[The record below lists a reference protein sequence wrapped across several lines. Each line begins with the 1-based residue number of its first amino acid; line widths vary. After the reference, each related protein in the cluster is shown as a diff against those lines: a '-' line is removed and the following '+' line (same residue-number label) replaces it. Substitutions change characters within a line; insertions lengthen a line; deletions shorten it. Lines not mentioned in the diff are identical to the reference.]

1 MYHKWLDRWDE
12 RRAQRGDAVKE
23 LTTLILDAQLAFPS
37 ADCAANIA
45 DFCALADRAVADP
58 TFFDESSVSDLVYDW
73 QDGWIEFQSPVLT
86 ATDAN
91 NIVRAQ
97 VTESRSNDHAL
108 VIFHH
113 WNASSRSRQIA
124 RFFSSQGFTV
134 VQIAMPFHLERSRP
148 AASHAD
154 DMLSPNLG
162 RTVGSMRQAVLD
174 GRKLIRILQSE
185 GYGQVSVLG
194 MSLGSW
200 VAGLVAAHDQTVKKA
215 ALFLTAGSLAD
226 MVWTGRATQHIRAS
240 LEHEIDLPQLR
251 RAWGPLNL
259 ENYADKLA
267 RPDLD
272 LQIVLAK
279 RDTVVLPE
287 ISHQLVAKL
296 KDAGTQ
302 PRVLELNCGHY
313 SLSLPPQI
321 LWAGIS
327 VSRLLREKSRQA
339 QQSNFL

>member
-12 RRAQRGDAVKE
+12 QRAQRGDAAKQPTI
-23 LTTLILDAQLAFPS
+23 LTLDAQLAFPA
-37 ADCAANIA
+37 ADRAANIA

-58 TFFDESSVSDLVYDW
+58 IFFHAPSESNRVYDR
-73 QDGWIEFQSPVLT
+73 QDGWIEFQSPILNK
-86 ATDAN
+86 TDPN
-91 NIVRAQ
+91 DIVRAQ

-134 VQIAMPFHLERSRP
+134 VQIAMPYHLERSRP

-162 RTVGSMRQAVLD
+162 RTIRSMRQAVLD
-174 GRKLIRILQSE
+174 GRKLVQILKNE

-251 RAWGPLNL
+251 RAWSPLNL
-259 ENYADKLA
+259 ENYAGKLA

-287 ISHQLVAKL
+287 LSHQLVAQL
-296 KDAGTQ
+296 KGSGARH
-302 PRVLELNCGHY
+302 RVLELNCGHY

-321 LWAGIS
+321 MWAGFS
-327 VSRLLREKSRQA
+327 VTRLLTGNGR
-339 QQSNFL
+339 